1 MAKAPKKKA
10 TTNKD
15 EPLKIF
21 GSFEDVIK
29 VSVNKKLQG
38 KDKNGTKDQNKD

>member
-1 MAKAPKKKA
+1 MSKEKKK
-10 TTNKD
+10 TPSTKKD

-29 VSVNKKLQG
+29 VSVSKKPQE
-38 KDKNGTKDQNKD
+38 KKTDKKK